1 MNIGI
6 DLGTA
11 NVLITMG
18 ARGIVLDEPS
28 IVAYNKKS
36 GEVIAVGDDAKV
48 MEGRTPEHIAVIR
61 PLEDG
66 VISDHHMTKAM
77 ITYFIEK
84 VTGRQ
89 LLMPDI
95 IMCIPSSTTD
105 VENRAVI
112 EAAKNAGA
120 KKVWLLEEP
129 LAALMGAG
137 CEIFKPDGN
146 MVIDF
151 GGGTT
156 DIAVV
161 SMGGVVVRQS
171 IRVAGNKLDRAIVR
185 YLSNRYKLL
194 IGEITAEAAKR
205 AAANVY
211 SPDGTRKTI
220 IKGRHLIRGLPEK
233 IEITD
238 YDIYEAIIEPIGE
251 IIAAVKAVFEE
262 TPPELVADIYEN
274 GVYLSGGGAMLTGL
288 DKLLT
293 SELHVRCNIAERPL
307 ECVAEGAMRAFDK
320 IDELR
325 DGFQYVSML
334 QYS

>member
-18 ARGIVLDEPS
+18 ARGIVLNEPS
-28 IVAYNKKS
+28 VVAYNKKT
-36 GEVIAVGDDAKV
+36 GEVTAVGDDAKI
-48 MEGRTPEHIAVIR
+48 MEGKTPDHIAVIR

-66 VISDHHMTKAM
+66 VISDHNMTKAM

-137 CEIFKPDGN
+137 CEIFDPDGN

-161 SMGGVVVRQS
+161 SMGGVVVRS
-171 IRVAGNKLDRAIVR
+171 SVRVAGNKLDRAIVR
-185 YLSNRYKLL
+185 YLSTRYKLL
-194 IGEITAEAAKR
+194 IGEKSAEAAKR
-205 AAANVY
+205 EAANVY

-220 IKGRHLIRGLPEK
+220 VKGRHLIRGLPEK
-233 IEITD
+233 IEISD

-251 IIAAVKAVFEE
+251 IIAAIKSVLEQ
-262 TPPELVADIYEN
+262 TPPELAADIYSH
-274 GVYLSGGGAMLTGL
+274 GIYLTGGGAMLYGL
-288 DKLLT
+288 DKLLS
-293 SELHVRCNIAERPL
+293 SELGVKCNIAAEPL
-307 ECVAEGAMRAFDK
+307 ECVAEGAMKAFGK
-320 IDELR
+320 IEQLR